1 MIPAQ
6 PVYNLPDNVMKWAPQ
21 FFRMA
26 QQDNS
31 FLRKVSIWLP
41 LLLAGVLAL
50 GMFIGLRYQAASAVS
65 QGGADLAKLHRSLAG
80 QGKIEELL
88 RYIDAKYV
96 EAADDDVLT
105 SKAIDAIMK
114 ELDPHSNYI
123 SAEDLIAINEQLEG
137 NFDGIGV
144 EFMILDDTIVVVTP
158 LAGGPSEAVGIQA
171 GDKIVT
177 IEDSIVAGVE
187 LGTQDIFSLLR
198 GEKGTEVKVGIK
210 RVGQK
215 DLLSFNITRDK
226 IPVHSVDVAMMLDEK
241 TGFIKVNRFSATT
254 YDEFVQSLEKL
265 VEQHKMVDLV
275 IDLRHN
281 PGGYL
286 TQATN
291 MLSQLFPE
299 KGKLLVYTEGRT
311 VKRTEYNTNGRP
323 FYNIGE
329 VVVLIDEG
337 SASASEIMAG
347 AVQDHDRGV
356 LVGRRSFGKGLV
368 QEQYPLRDG
377 SALRLT
383 VARYYTPS
391 GRCIQKDYEE
401 EGGDAYDRD
410 MEDRYINGELSE
422 EGNIQIADT
431 TKFFTDNGYVVYG
444 GGGITPDVF
453 VPLDTFVLREDYLRW
468 RQYAAGF
475 VFRYVEQEKDLATRY
490 ELNSFVSSYQ
500 VPNKVFQEYIQYA
513 REQGEETAVPTNSRV
528 MKELNRFLK
537 ARIAR
542 QLYGDEGFF
551 AVWNKQDDMVLEALR
566 VLRTENPLV
575 AARKE

>member
-1 MIPAQ
+1 MP
-6 PVYNLPDNVMKWAPQ
+6 
-21 FFRMA
+21 

-31 FLRKVSIWLP
+31 LFRKVAVWLP

-50 GMFIGLRYQAASAVS
+50 GMFIGLRYQAATSS
-65 QGGADLAKLHRSLAG
+65 TLGEADLTKLHRNLSG
-80 QGKIEELL
+80 QGRVEELL

-96 EAADDDVLT
+96 EDADQDELIT
-105 SKAIDAIMK
+105 KAINAIVG

-123 SAEDLIAINEQLEG
+123 SAEDLVAINEQLEG

-144 EFMILDDTIVVVTP
+144 EFMMLDDTIVIVTP
-158 LAGGPSEAVGIQA
+158 LAGGPSEAVGIRA

-177 IEDSIVAGVE
+177 IEDSIVAGQE
-187 LGTQDIFSLLR
+187 LATQDIFSLLR
-198 GEKGTEVKVGIK
+198 GKKGTDVAVGIK
-210 RVGQK
+210 RGSQK
-215 DLLSFNITRDK
+215 ELLSFTITRDE
-226 IPVHSVDVAMMLDEK
+226 IPVHSVDVAIMLDEK

-265 VEQHKMVDLV
+265 VEKHKMEDLV

-299 KGKLLVYTEGRT
+299 RGKLLVYTEGRT
-311 VKRTEYNTNGRP
+311 VKRTEYSTSGRA

-347 AVQDHDRGV
+347 AIQDHDRGV

-410 MEDRYINGELSE
+410 VEERYNNGELSSSD
-422 EGNIQIADT
+422 NIEIADST
-431 TKFFTDNGYVVYG
+431 QFYTENGYVVYG

-453 VPLDTFVLREDYLRW
+453 VPLDTITLREDYLRW
-468 RQYAAGF
+468 RQYAASF
-475 VFRYVEQEKDLATRY
+475 VFRYVEQNLDLKDRY
-490 ELNSFVSSYQ
+490 KQDSFARNYTITD
-500 VPNKVFQEYIQYA
+500 NVFEEYVAYA
-513 REQGEETAVPTNSRV
+513 REQGEETQPPTNARV
-528 MKELNRFLK
+528 LAEVKLFLK

-551 AVWNKQDDMVLEALR
+551 AVWNSQDDMIREALR
-566 VLRTENPLV
+566 VLRADDPL
-575 AARKE
+575 ATARKQ

>member
-1 MIPAQ
+1 MS
-6 PVYNLPDNVMKWAPQ
+6 N
-21 FFRMA
+21 
-26 QQDNS
+26 QDNA
-31 FLRKVSIWLP
+31 LLKKVAVWLP
-41 LLLAGVLAL
+41 LLLATALAI
-50 GMFIGLRYQAASAVS
+50 GMFIGLRFQSSSPTTVIS
-65 QGGADLAKLHRSLAG
+65 SSDLANLHRGLAG

-96 EAADDDVLT
+96 EDADKDVMID
-105 SKAIDAIMK
+105 KAIDAVLG

-158 LAGGPSEAVGIQA
+158 LAGGPSEAVGIRA
-171 GDKIVT
+171 GDKIVA
-177 IEDSIVAGVE
+177 IEDSIVAGMQ
-187 LGTQDIFSLLR
+187 LDTRDIFSLLR
-198 GEKGTEVKVGIK
+198 GEKGTEVNVGIK
-210 RVGQK
+210 RYGED
-215 DLLSFNITRDK
+215 DLLDFTITRDK

-254 YDEFVQSLEKL
+254 YDEFVQSLQKL
-265 VEQHKMVDLV
+265 VEEHEMQDLV
-275 IDLRHN
+275 VDLRHN

-291 MLSQLFPE
+291 MLSQLFPD

-311 VKRTEYNTNGRP
+311 VKRTEYSTNGRP

-329 VVVLIDEG
+329 VVILIDES

-347 AVQDHDRGV
+347 AIQDHDRGV

-391 GRCIQKDYEE
+391 GRCIQKDYEN
-401 EGGDAYDRD
+401 GDEATYDRD
-410 MEDRYINGELSE
+410 VEDRYLNGELSE
-422 EGNIQIADT
+422 EDNIAIADST
-431 TKFFTDNGYVVYG
+431 RFYTDNGHVVYG
-444 GGGITPDVF
+444 GGGVTPDVF
-453 VPLDTFVLREDYLRW
+453 VPLDTFLLREDYLRW

-475 VFRYVEQEKDLATRY
+475 IFRYSEQNPDLADQY
-490 ELNSFVSSYQ
+490 DLEGFVANYR
-500 VPNKVFQEYIQYA
+500 VPASVYSDYLDYA
-513 REQGEETAVPTNSRV
+513 KEQGEESPLPSNSRV
-528 MKELNRFLK
+528 VSELKRFLK
-537 ARIAR
+537 ARLAR
-542 QLYGDEGFF
+542 QLYNTEGFF
-551 AVWNKQDDMVLEALR
+551 AVWNGQDDMVQEALR
-566 VLRTENPLV
+566 ILRTDNPLA
-575 AARKE
+575 AAREQ

>member
-1 MIPAQ
+1 MS
-6 PVYNLPDNVMKWAPQ
+6 N
-21 FFRMA
+21 
-26 QQDNS
+26 QDKEL
-31 FLRKVSIWLP
+31 LRKVAVWLP
-41 LLLAGVLAL
+41 LLLATVLAL
-50 GMFIGLRYQAASAVS
+50 GMFVGLRFQAASPTVMS
-65 QGGADLAKLHRSLAG
+65 GSDLANLHRGLAG
-80 QGKIEELL
+80 QGKVEELL

-96 EAADDDVLT
+96 EDADEKAMIE
-105 SKAIDAIMK
+105 KAIDAVLG

-123 SAEDLIAINEQLEG
+123 SAEDLIAINEQLDG

-158 LAGGPSEAVGIQA
+158 LAGGPSEAVGIRA
-171 GDKIVT
+171 GDKIVA
-177 IEDSIVAGVE
+177 IEDSIVAGKNMD
-187 LGTQDIFSLLR
+187 TRDIFTLLR
-198 GEKGTEVKVGIK
+198 GEKGTEVKVGVLRFGEDK
-210 RVGQK
+210 
-215 DLLSFNITRDK
+215 LLDFTITRDK

-265 VEQHKMVDLV
+265 VEEHEMQDLV
-275 IDLRHN
+275 VDLRHN

-311 VKRTEYNTNGRP
+311 VKRTEYTTNGRP

-329 VVVLIDEG
+329 VVILIDES

-347 AVQDHDRGV
+347 ALQDHDRGV

-391 GRCIQKDYEE
+391 GRCIQKEYEE
-401 EGGDAYDRD
+401 GNESAYDRD
-410 MEDRYINGELSE
+410 VEDRYLNGELSE
-422 EGNIQIADT
+422 EDKIEIADST
-431 TKFFTDNGYVVYG
+431 RFFTDNGHVVYG
-444 GGGITPDVF
+444 GGGITPDIF
-453 VPLDTFVLREDYLRW
+453 VPLDTFLLREDYLRW

-475 VFRYVEQEKDLATRY
+475 IFRYSEQNPELTDRYDLDA
-490 ELNSFVSSYQ
+490 FVSNYEIPDH
-500 VPNKVFQEYIQYA
+500 VYA
-513 REQGEETAVPTNSRV
+513 DYLAYAQEQGEDTDQPTNTRV
-528 MKELNRFLK
+528 VRELKRFLK
-537 ARIAR
+537 ARLGR
-542 QLYGDEGFF
+542 QLFTEEGFF
-551 AVWNKQDDMVLEALR
+551 AVWNKEDDMVQEAMR
-566 VLRTENPLV
+566 VLRADNPL
-575 AARKE
+575 AEARKEK

>member
-1 MIPAQ
+1 M
-6 PVYNLPDNVMKWAPQ
+6 D
-21 FFRMA
+21 

-31 FLRKVSIWLP
+31 FFRKVSIWLP

-50 GMFIGLRYQAASAVS
+50 GMFIGLRYQAASAAS
-65 QGGADLAKLHRSLAG
+65 QGGADLASLHRSLAG

-96 EAADDDVLT
+96 EDADEDALT
-105 SKAIDAIMK
+105 SQAIDAIMK

-158 LAGGPSEAVGIQA
+158 LAGGPSEAAGIQA

-187 LGTQDIFSLLR
+187 LDTQDIFSLLR

-210 RVGQK
+210 RAGQK
-215 DLLSFNITRDK
+215 ELLSFNITRDK

-311 VKRTEYNTNGRP
+311 VKRTEYSTNGRP
-323 FYNIGE
+323 FYNIGQ

-347 AVQDHDRGV
+347 AIQDHDRGV

-401 EGGDAYDRD
+401 GDAAAYDHD
-410 MEDRYINGELSE
+410 VEDRFINGELSE

-431 TKFFTDNGYVVYG
+431 TKFFTDSGYVVYG

-475 VFRYVEQEKDLATRY
+475 VFRYVEQEKDLANRY
-490 ELNSFVSSYQ
+490 TLDDFVKTYQ

-513 REQGEETAVPTNSRV
+513 REQGEETAVPSNSRV
-528 MKELNRFLK
+528 VKEINRFLK

-566 VLRTENPLV
+566 MLRTENPL
-575 AARKE
+575 ATARKQ

>member
-1 MIPAQ
+1 
-6 PVYNLPDNVMKWAPQ
+6 
-21 FFRMA
+21 MA

-31 FLRKVSIWLP
+31 FFNKVSIWLP

-65 QGGADLAKLHRSLAG
+65 QGGTDLATLHRSLAG

-210 RVGQK
+210 RAGQK
-215 DLLSFNITRDK
+215 ELLSFNITRDK

-265 VEQHKMVDLV
+265 VEQHKMEDLV

-401 EGGDAYDRD
+401 SGTDAYDHD
-410 MEDRYINGELSE
+410 VEDRFINGELSE

-431 TKFFTDNGYVVYG
+431 TKFFTDNGYIVYG

-475 VFRYVEQEKDLATRY
+475 VFKYVEQEKDLATRY
-490 ELNSFVSSYQ
+490 ELDNFVRNYQ

>member
-1 MIPAQ
+1 MS
-6 PVYNLPDNVMKWAPQ
+6 N
-21 FFRMA
+21 
-26 QQDNS
+26 QDNA
-31 FLRKVSIWLP
+31 LLKKVAVWLP
-41 LLLAGVLAL
+41 LLLATALAI
-50 GMFIGLRYQAASAVS
+50 GMFIGIRFQSTTPTTVIS
-65 QGGADLAKLHRSLAG
+65 SSDLANLHRGLAG
-80 QGKIEELL
+80 QGKVEELL

-96 EAADDDVLT
+96 EEADKNEMIE
-105 SKAIDAIMK
+105 KAIDAVLG

-158 LAGGPSEAVGIQA
+158 LAGGPSEAAGIRA
-171 GDKIVT
+171 GDKIVA
-177 IEDSIVAGVE
+177 IEDSIVAGKQ
-187 LGTQDIFSLLR
+187 LDTRDIFSLLR
-198 GEKGTEVKVGIK
+198 GEKGTEVNVGVS
-210 RVGQK
+210 RFGED
-215 DLLSFNITRDK
+215 DLLKFTITRDK

-254 YDEFVQSLEKL
+254 YDEFVQSLQVL
-265 VEQHKMVDLV
+265 VEEHEMQDLV
-275 IDLRHN
+275 VDLRHN

-311 VKRTEYNTNGRP
+311 VKRTEYSTNGRP

-329 VVVLIDEG
+329 VVILIDES

-347 AVQDHDRGV
+347 AIQDHDRGV

-391 GRCIQKDYEE
+391 GRCIQKDYDR
-401 EGGDAYDRD
+401 GDETNYDRD
-410 MEDRYINGELSE
+410 VEDRYLNGELSE
-422 EGNIQIADT
+422 EDKIEIADST
-431 TKFFTDNGYVVYG
+431 RFYTDNGHVVYG
-444 GGGITPDVF
+444 GGGVTPDVF
-453 VPLDTFVLREDYLRW
+453 VPLDTFMLREDYLRW

-475 VFRYVEQEKDLATRY
+475 IFRYTEQHPEVAEQYDL
-490 ELNSFVSSYQ
+490 ESFVASYQ
-500 VPNKVFQEYIQYA
+500 IPASVYSDYLAYA
-513 REQGEETAVPTNSRV
+513 KEQGEDSEVPTNSRV
-528 MKELNRFLK
+528 VSELKRFLK
-537 ARIAR
+537 ARLGR
-542 QLYGDEGFF
+542 QLFAEEGFF
-551 AVWNKQDDMVLEALR
+551 AVWNGQDDMVQEALR
-566 VLRTENPLV
+566 ILRTDNPLA
-575 AARKE
+575 AAREQ

>member
-1 MIPAQ
+1 MRFNQ
-6 PVYNLPDNVMKWAPQ
+6 KFMSN
-21 FFRMA
+21 
-26 QQDNS
+26 QDKVL
-31 FLRKVSIWLP
+31 LRKVAVWLP
-41 LLLAGVLAL
+41 LLLATVLAL
-50 GMFIGLRYQAASAVS
+50 GMFIGLRFQAASPTVIS
-65 QGGADLAKLHRSLAG
+65 GSDLANLHRGLAG
-80 QGKIEELL
+80 QGKVEELL

-96 EAADDDVLT
+96 EDADEKEMIN
-105 SKAIDAIMK
+105 KAIDAVLG

-123 SAEDLIAINEQLEG
+123 SAEDLVAINEQLEG

-158 LAGGPSEAVGIQA
+158 LAGGPSEAAGIRA
-171 GDKIVT
+171 GDKIVA
-177 IEDSIVAGVE
+177 IEDSIVAGKN
-187 LGTQDIFSLLR
+187 LDTRDIFALLR
-198 GEKGTEVKVGIK
+198 GERGTDVKVGIL
-210 RVGQK
+210 RFGQS
-215 DLLSFNITRDK
+215 DLIDFTITRDK

-254 YDEFVQSLEKL
+254 YDEFVQSLQKL
-265 VEQHKMVDLV
+265 VEEHEMRDLV
-275 IDLRHN
+275 VDLRHN

-311 VKRTEYNTNGRP
+311 VKRTEYSTNGRP

-329 VVVLIDEG
+329 VVILIDES

-391 GRCIQKDYEE
+391 GRCIQKEYEE
-401 EGGDAYDRD
+401 GNETAYDRD
-410 MEDRYINGELSE
+410 VEDRYLNGELSE
-422 EGNIQIADT
+422 EDKIEIADST
-431 TKFFTDNGYVVYG
+431 RFYTDNGHIVYG
-444 GGGITPDVF
+444 GGGITPDIF
-453 VPLDTFVLREDYLRW
+453 VPLDTFLMREDYLRW

-475 VFRYVEQEKDLATRY
+475 IFRYSEQNPELADRYDLDR
-490 ELNSFVSSYQ
+490 FVNDFQ
-500 VPNKVFQEYIQYA
+500 VPADMYADYIAYA
-513 REQGEETAVPTNSRV
+513 EEQGEETAVPTNSRV
-528 MKELNRFLK
+528 VREVKRFLK
-537 ARIAR
+537 ARLGR
-542 QLYGDEGFF
+542 QLFGSEGFF
-551 AVWNKQDDMVLEALR
+551 SVWNKQDDMVQEAMR
-566 VLRTENPLV
+566 VLRTDDPLA
-575 AARKE
+575 AARAE

>member
-1 MIPAQ
+1 MDP
-6 PVYNLPDNVMKWAPQ
+6 
-21 FFRMA
+21 
-26 QQDNS
+26 QDNS
-31 FLRKVSIWLP
+31 FFRKVSIWLP

-50 GMFIGLRYQAASAVS
+50 GMFIGLRYQAASAAS
-65 QGGADLAKLHRSLAG
+65 QGSVELAKLQRNLGG
-80 QGKIEELL
+80 QGKVEELL

-96 EAADDDVLT
+96 EEADKDAIT
-105 SKAIDAIMK
+105 RKAIDAVIK

-123 SAEDLIAINEQLEG
+123 SSEDLIAINEQLEG

-144 EFMILDDTIVVVTP
+144 EFMILDDTIVVVSP
-158 LAGGPSEAVGIQA
+158 LAGGPSEAVGIRA

-187 LGTQDIFSLLR
+187 LATQDIFSLLR
-198 GEKGTEVKVGIK
+198 GEKGTEVNVGIK
-210 RVGQK
+210 RAGQK
-215 DLLSFNITRDK
+215 ELLSFNITRDK
-226 IPVHSVDVAMMLDEK
+226 IPVHSVDVAVMLDEK

-265 VEQHKMVDLV
+265 VEKNEMVDLV

-323 FYNIGE
+323 FYNIGK
-329 VVVLIDEG
+329 VVILIDEG

-401 EGGDAYDRD
+401 EGAAAYDRD
-410 MEDRYINGELSE
+410 MEDRFTNGELSE
-422 EGNIQIADT
+422 KGNIEIADT
-431 TKFFTDNGYVVYG
+431 TKFFTDNGYIVYG

-453 VPLDTFVLREDYLRW
+453 VPLDTFTLREDYLRW
-468 RQYAAGF
+468 RQYTAGF
-475 VFRYVEQEKDLATRY
+475 VFRFVEQEAGLADRY
-490 ELNSFVSSYQ
+490 QLNDFVSSYQ
-500 VPNKVFQEYIQYA
+500 VPNNVFQEYIQYA
-513 REQGEETAVPTNSRV
+513 REQGEESAIPTNNRV
-528 MKELNRFLK
+528 LKELNRFLK

-542 QLYGDEGFF
+542 QLYGNEGFF
-551 AVWNKQDDMVLEALR
+551 AVWNKDDDMILEALK
-566 VLRTENPLV
+566 VLKTDDPLA

>member
-1 MIPAQ
+1 
-6 PVYNLPDNVMKWAPQ
+6 
-21 FFRMA
+21 MA
-26 QQDNS
+26 QQENS
-31 FLRKVSIWLP
+31 FLNKVSIWLP

-65 QGGADLAKLHRSLAG
+65 QGSDELAKLHRSLAG
-80 QGKIEELL
+80 QGRIEELL

-96 EAADDDVLT
+96 EDADEDALT

-158 LAGGPSEAVGIQA
+158 LAGGPSEAVGIRA

-187 LGTQDIFSLLR
+187 LGTQDIFTLLR

-210 RVGQK
+210 RAGQK
-215 DLLSFNITRDK
+215 ELLSFNITRDK

-265 VEQHKMVDLV
+265 VEQNKMVDLV

-311 VKRTEYNTNGRP
+311 VKRTEYSTNGRP
-323 FYNIGE
+323 FYNIGK

-401 EGGDAYDRD
+401 EGAAAYDHD
-410 MEDRYINGELSE
+410 VEDRFINGELSG
-422 EGNIQIADT
+422 EGNVQIADT

-475 VFRYVEQEKDLATRY
+475 VFKYVEQEKDLANRY
-490 ELNSFVSSYQ
+490 QLKDFVSSYQ
-500 VPNKVFQEYIQYA
+500 VPNKVFQDYIQYA

-528 MKELNRFLK
+528 LKEVNRFLK

-551 AVWNKQDDMVLEALR
+551 AVWNKQDDMIQEALR
-566 VLRTENPLV
+566 VIRKEDPLA
-575 AARKE
+575 AARKQ

>member
-1 MIPAQ
+1 
-6 PVYNLPDNVMKWAPQ
+6 
-21 FFRMA
+21 
-26 QQDNS
+26 
-31 FLRKVSIWLP
+31 
-41 LLLAGVLAL
+41 
-50 GMFIGLRYQAASAVS
+50 
-65 QGGADLAKLHRSLAG
+65 
-80 QGKIEELL
+80 
-88 RYIDAKYV
+88 
-96 EAADDDVLT
+96 
-105 SKAIDAIMK
+105 
-114 ELDPHSNYI
+114 
-123 SAEDLIAINEQLEG
+123 
-137 NFDGIGV
+137 
-144 EFMILDDTIVVVTP
+144 
-158 LAGGPSEAVGIQA
+158 
-171 GDKIVT
+171 
-177 IEDSIVAGVE
+177 
-187 LGTQDIFSLLR
+187 
-198 GEKGTEVKVGIK
+198 
-210 RVGQK
+210 
-215 DLLSFNITRDK
+215 
-226 IPVHSVDVAMMLDEK
+226 
-241 TGFIKVNRFSATT
+241 
-254 YDEFVQSLEKL
+254 
-265 VEQHKMVDLV
+265 MVDLI

-401 EGGDAYDRD
+401 EGADAYDHD
-410 MEDRYINGELSE
+410 VEDRFVNGELSE

-475 VFRYVEQEKDLATRY
+475 VFRFVEQEKDLATRY
-490 ELNSFVSSYQ
+490 QLNSFISNYQ